1 MSNTKKVLKLRQEI
15 LKANTQLEQ
24 IKKSGI
30 LEDSTEANTR
40 YNQILIQKAIYKKE
54 LSTNHTPLV
63 QSLFGKLFNSL
74 NKKQERL
81 ICDYFKS

>member
-24 IKKSGI
+24 IKKSGM
-30 LEDSTEANTR
+30 LEDSIETNTR
-40 YNQILIQKAIYKKE
+40 YNQILIQKAICKKE
-54 LSTNHTPLV
+54 LNTNNKSFA
-63 QSLFGKLFNSL
+63 QNLFGKLFNNL

-81 ICDYFKS
+81 ICDYFKP